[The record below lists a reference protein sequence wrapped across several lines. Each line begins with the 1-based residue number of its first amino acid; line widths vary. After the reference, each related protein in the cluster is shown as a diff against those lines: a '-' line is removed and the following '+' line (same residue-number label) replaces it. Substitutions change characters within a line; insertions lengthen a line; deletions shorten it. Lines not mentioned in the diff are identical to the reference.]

1 MQVNVDKRKFTTSQS
16 LKIMTEE
23 ECDLETIR
31 GKNAI
36 GSATF
41 ISYCYVCSRFVCVCA
56 RKCPSIL
63 PDGVRVC
70 VCARARFYPMV
81 CVSVCVCARENVHR
95 FYPMVCVCARAKM
108 SIDSTRWCAYMCVCV
123 CMLVCAHTFVHQSD
137 SPEWPRWA
145 EKWSPWQHW
154 K

>member
-31 GKNAI
+31 EKNAI

-63 PDGVRVC
+63 PDGVCVC

-81 CVSVCVCARENVHR
+81 CVCVCARKCPSILPNGVCVCARENVHR
-95 FYPMVCVCARAKM
+95 FYPMVCVHV
-108 SIDSTRWCAYMCVCV
+108 CVCV
-123 CMLVCAHTFVHQSD
+123 YVSVRAYVCS
-137 SPEWPRWA
+137 S
-145 EKWSPWQHW
+145 K
-154 K
+154 